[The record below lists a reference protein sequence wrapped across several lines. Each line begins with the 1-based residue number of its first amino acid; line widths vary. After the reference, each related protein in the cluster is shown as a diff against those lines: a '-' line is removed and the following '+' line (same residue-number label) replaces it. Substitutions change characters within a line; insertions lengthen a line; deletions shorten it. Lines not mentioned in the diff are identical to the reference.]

1 MPKNDWNQLGNDIK
15 NIVQDAIETGDYG
28 RLNRDLGVTLENA
41 LGNMATSVKDA
52 AIKNL
57 NHFSGSQQT
66 ANQRRTVS
74 PERQRQEQN
83 MRGYKKKL
91 VKEAREKFALY
102 VNTSTPRALG
112 ILFTTLGIALVGM
125 FGVTAAT
132 LGIAG
137 IFIDAVANKMQRGM
151 FVFIAAIVASGALGI
166 YGNTLRKKVNRFR
179 SYVRTLNG
187 KTYVKIEE
195 LAKGVRKSPKFV
207 KRDLKKMIKN
217 RMFLEGH
224 LDEEGN
230 YLITSDESYE
240 QYMQTKKASEIQERE
255 MQEKE
260 QAEQK
265 LRGTLSEEV
274 QEVIKEGE
282 AYLLE
287 EIRSCNEAIPG
298 VEISNK
304 MYHLENVILRIFK
317 RVEQHPEL
325 ISDLHKFMDYYLP
338 TTVKLLKAYE
348 ELDKQPVEGENIKTA
363 KQEIENTLDTINEA
377 FENLLDSFFR
387 NTAWDVSTD
396 ISVLKTMLAQEGL
409 TGNKDFESVSGK
421 EN

>member
-41 LGNMATSVKDA
+41 LGNMATSVKDD
-52 AIKNL
+52 AIKNQ

-66 ANQRRTVS
+66 VNQRRTVS

-240 QYMQTKKASEIQERE
+240 QYMQTKKASEIQEKE

-282 AYLLE
+282 AYLE

>member
-151 FVFIAAIVASGALGI
+151 FVFIAAIVASGPLGI

-282 AYLLE
+282 AYLE

>member
-151 FVFIAAIVASGALGI
+151 FVFIAAIVVSGALGI

-187 KTYVKIEE
+187 KTYVRIEE

-282 AYLLE
+282 AYLE

>member
-28 RLNRDLGVTLENA
+28 KLNRDLGVTLENA

-52 AIKNL
+52 AVKNL
-57 NHFSGSQQT
+57 NHISESQKK
-66 ANQRRTVS
+66 AEFQRR
-74 PERQRQEQN
+74 ERQEQN
-83 MRGYKKKL
+83 MHGYKKKM

-112 ILFTTLGIALVGM
+112 ILFTALGFALVGM
-125 FGVTAAT
+125 FGVTALT
-132 LGIAG
+132 LWIAG
-137 IFIDAVANKMQRGM
+137 IFIDAVADKMQRGM
-151 FVFIAAIVASGALGI
+151 LVFLAAIVASAVLGI
-166 YGNTLRKKVNRFR
+166 YGNTLRKKVKRFR

-195 LAKGVRKSPKFV
+195 LAKSVRKSPKFV
-207 KRDLKKMIKN
+207 KRDLKKMIKS

-224 LDEEGN
+224 LDEEGE

-240 QYMQTKKASEIQERE
+240 QYVQIKKASEIQEKE
-255 MQEKE
+255 MQQKEEEE
-260 QAEQK
+260 QALK
-265 LRGTLSEEV
+265 GSLSEEV
-274 QEVIKEGE
+274 QKVIEEGE
-282 AYLLE
+282 AYIE
-287 EIRSCNEAIPG
+287 EIRKCNEAIPG

-348 ELDKQPVEGENIKTA
+348 ELDKQPIEGENIKTA
-363 KQEIENTLDTINEA
+363 KKEIENTLDTINEA
-377 FENLLDSFFR
+377 FENLLDGFFR

-409 TGNKDFESVSGK
+409 TGKKDFDGVSGK
-421 EN
+421 ETK

>member
-112 ILFTTLGIALVGM
+112 ILFTTLGVALVGM

-187 KTYVKIEE
+187 KTYVRIEE

-240 QYMQTKKASEIQERE
+240 QYMQTKKASEIQEKE

-282 AYLLE
+282 AYLE

>member
-282 AYLLE
+282 AYLE

-348 ELDKQPVEGENIKTA
+348 ELDKQPIEGENIKTA

>member
-282 AYLLE
+282 AYLE

-338 TTVKLLKAYE
+338 TTVKLLKVYE

>member
-1 MPKNDWNQLGNDIK
+1 
-15 NIVQDAIETGDYG
+15 
-28 RLNRDLGVTLENA
+28 
-41 LGNMATSVKDA
+41 
-52 AIKNL
+52 
-57 NHFSGSQQT
+57 
-66 ANQRRTVS
+66 
-74 PERQRQEQN
+74 
-83 MRGYKKKL
+83 
-91 VKEAREKFALY
+91 
-102 VNTSTPRALG
+102 
-112 ILFTTLGIALVGM
+112 
-125 FGVTAAT
+125 
-132 LGIAG
+132 
-137 IFIDAVANKMQRGM
+137 
-151 FVFIAAIVASGALGI
+151 
-166 YGNTLRKKVNRFR
+166 
-179 SYVRTLNG
+179 
-187 KTYVKIEE
+187 
-195 LAKGVRKSPKFV
+195 
-207 KRDLKKMIKN
+207 MIKN

-282 AYLLE
+282 AYLE

-421 EN
+421 EH

>member
-187 KTYVKIEE
+187 KAYVKIEE

-240 QYMQTKKASEIQERE
+240 QYMQTKKASEIQEKE

-282 AYLLE
+282 AYLE

>member
-230 YLITSDESYE
+230 YLSTSDESYE
-240 QYMQTKKASEIQERE
+240 QYMQTKKASEIQEKE

-282 AYLLE
+282 AYLE

-338 TTVKLLKAYE
+338 TTVKLLKAYK

>member
-137 IFIDAVANKMQRGM
+137 IFIDAVANKMQRGI

-240 QYMQTKKASEIQERE
+240 QYMQTKKASEIQEKE

-282 AYLLE
+282 AYLE

>member
-151 FVFIAAIVASGALGI
+151 FVFIVAIVASGALGI

-240 QYMQTKKASEIQERE
+240 QYMQTKKASEIQEKE

-282 AYLLE
+282 AYLE

-338 TTVKLLKAYE
+338 TTVKLLKAYK

>member
-1 MPKNDWNQLGNDIK
+1 
-15 NIVQDAIETGDYG
+15 
-28 RLNRDLGVTLENA
+28 
-41 LGNMATSVKDA
+41 
-52 AIKNL
+52 
-57 NHFSGSQQT
+57 
-66 ANQRRTVS
+66 
-74 PERQRQEQN
+74 

-240 QYMQTKKASEIQERE
+240 QYSQTKNASEIQERV

-282 AYLLE
+282 AYLE

>member
-1 MPKNDWNQLGNDIK
+1 MPKTDWNQLGNDIK

-282 AYLLE
+282 AYLE